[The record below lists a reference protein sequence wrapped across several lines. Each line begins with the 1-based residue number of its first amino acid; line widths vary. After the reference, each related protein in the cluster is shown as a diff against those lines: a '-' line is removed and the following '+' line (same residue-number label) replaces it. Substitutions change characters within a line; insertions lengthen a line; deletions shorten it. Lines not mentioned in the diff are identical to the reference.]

1 MLYMHLKPVQW
12 LEKYETIEKEMMEE
26 ECLWHSMVVFQ
37 FRLGSPIPKTLG
49 LRFRPNMIEL
59 HGQKYETEE
68 ITVVCADC

>member
-37 FRLGSPIPKTLG
+37 FR
-49 LRFRPNMIEL
+49 
-59 HGQKYETEE
+59 
-68 ITVVCADC
+68 